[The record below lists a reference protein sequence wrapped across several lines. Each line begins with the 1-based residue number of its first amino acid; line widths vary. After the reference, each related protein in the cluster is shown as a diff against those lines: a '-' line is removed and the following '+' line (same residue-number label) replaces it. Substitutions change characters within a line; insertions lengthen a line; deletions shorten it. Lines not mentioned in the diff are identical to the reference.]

1 MNLILA
7 LLFSDMPLEKISQF
21 TALVNQDQH
30 SRVISEHLLFLQHGC
45 LGDTGALW
53 GQCRSTFRKSILLI
67 SFFMIRWPPPP
78 PICPSTEP
86 SRLFRAILLQS
97 LLGYVVSVCCWAH
110 VHDLHVHGGVGTMW
124 HQRANRCDVLCP
136 ACPSQPLSS
145 CRRRHSRK
153 GHFPQEKLGLWP
165 WEGHWLQKTR
175 RDIHRSIDSAQV
187 IDPHPIETDA
197 LLQNERE
204 PRSE

>member
-1 MNLILA
+1 
-7 LLFSDMPLEKISQF
+7 
-21 TALVNQDQH
+21 
-30 SRVISEHLLFLQHGC
+30 
-45 LGDTGALW
+45 
-53 GQCRSTFRKSILLI
+53 
-67 SFFMIRWPPPP
+67 
-78 PICPSTEP
+78 
-86 SRLFRAILLQS
+86 
-97 LLGYVVSVCCWAH
+97 
-110 VHDLHVHGGVGTMW
+110 MW
-124 HQRANRCDVLCP
+124 RQRANRCDVLCP

-204 PRSE
+204 PRSEQQHFLPLFPFACVCQPGSMQSNSFQLTRVSVISVQSDTFAICRKPWVKAQLTFKPRQHSQCSAEAKCQANL